1 MWSRNPSSSHLG
13 LNHQWHGWLFSSPPA
28 VSQQLWLAC
37 HKALKLWCAPLLAKA
52 VWIGEGIKMIK
63 FQWMQQLIYHQ
74 GASSGDIYN
83 DVYYLYKLY
92 IYIIYLSVCVSLSL
106 SRSIAISRRSAVK
119 LKPSRSAL
127 LKVIL
132 GRSRNWS
139 GQWPQSKHTTWEI
152 TWDNYR

>member
-92 IYIIYLSVCVSLSL
+92 IYREYISICVCVCVSLSL
-106 SRSIAISRRSAVK
+106 SLHCHLAEISSQAKAEQVSIAQSDTGTIPQLEWAVT
-119 LKPSRSAL
+119 
-127 LKVIL
+127 
-132 GRSRNWS
+132 
-139 GQWPQSKHTTWEI
+139 SK
-152 TWDNYR
+152 